1 MCVVLTFL
9 LRLGDSEGEVSA
21 SLVTAL
27 LVLPRALRVR
37 LGAREGEG
45 ESITPQNYVYCDTI
59 GSNYNAC

>member
-9 LRLGDSEGEVSA
+9 LRLGDSEGEVSV

-45 ESITPQNYVYCDTI
+45 ESITQQNYVYCDTI
-59 GSNYNAC
+59 GSNTR